1 MRRERYPWWMGP
13 AATLG
18 AVALWL
24 LGRSWRIELRLDP
37 AYAAAEREREPVL
50 YAFWHARQLP
60 LVFTHRGRGIVV
72 LVSRHRDGELI
83 TRILARFG
91 FGTARGSSTRGG
103 EAAVLG
109 LRTAAQAGR
118 CIAITPDGPRGPAG
132 EAKPGV
138 AFLAAQL
145 GVRVVPVATGA
156 RDAWVLR
163 SWDRF
168 RVPKPFARVVVV
180 LGAPLSIAPG
190 RDADTAEGERAR
202 IEAAVRA
209 LTAEVAARSGEPA

>member
-1 MRRERYPWWMGP
+1 MSRERYPWWMEP
-13 AATLG
+13 AAWLG
-18 AVALWL
+18 AGVLWL
-24 LGRSWRIELRLDP
+24 LGRSWRIDLRNAP
-37 AYAAAEREREPVL
+37 GYAAAERAGEPVL

-103 EAAVLG
+103 GAAVLAM
-109 LRTAAQAGR
+109 RAAAQAGH
-118 CIAITPDGPRGPAG
+118 CIAITPDGPRGPA
-132 EAKPGV
+132 ERAKDGV

-145 GVRVVPVATGA
+145 GVRVVPVATA
-156 RDAWVLR
+156 SHPAWALR

-168 RVPKPFARVVVV
+168 RVPKPFARVCVA
-180 LGAPLSIAPG
+180 LGEPIAVEAAA
-190 RDADTAEGERAR
+190 ADGALEAARVR
-202 IEAAVRA
+202 IEDAVRA
-209 LTAEVAARSGEPA
+209 LTAEVAARAGEAP